1 MKKRK
6 SKLILNI
13 AVICLCIS
21 AIAIGVYS
29 AKNASFNVTGTIG
42 FEAHNVKFSVSAIVN
57 CANNSTGD
65 ATLTDT
71 NIAEKIY
78 DATSSSANNFAYDV
92 GTLRF
97 NDAIDGGN
105 VITISLTITNLSS
118 YGLTTSMSAL
128 PTLVNGE
135 TELSGLTSSVAIG
148 SNVIEANKKIKIS
161 EKSSKTFI
169 ISLVIDPVVLD
180 DADTLVGNLKMNL
193 TLTKSTKLPAEQAMI
208 FEKIEGTTNA
218 KLVAIGDW
226 ADEEEID
233 IPEYVTING
242 EKLKVTELA
251 NGALGDAFGYAN
263 FMEEQSQ
270 DGTTITEEMWNQIKD
285 EELGGWHWQKTSYTK
300 VILPSTIET
309 VNAFAFAFSNLT
321 SIEISTGVSTIGMG
335 SFVNCKSL
343 SSIKFP
349 ANTSWQIVLDNS
361 AVDLTIDENNLLA
374 DDQLSKIKMY
384 SEDSW
389 VGYPINKK
397 SV

>member
-13 AVICLCIS
+13 AIICLCIS

-71 NIAEKIY
+71 NIAEKTY

-135 TELSGLTSSVAIG
+135 TELSGLTSSVAID
-148 SNVIEANKKIKIS
+148 SNVIEANKKIIIG

-180 DADTLVGNLKMNL
+180 DADTFVGNLKMNL

-218 KLVAIGDW
+218 KLVAIGNW
-226 ADEEEID
+226 ADEEKIE

-251 NGALGDAFGYAN
+251 NGALGDSFGYAN
-263 FMEEQSQ
+263 FIEEQESI
-270 DGTTITEEMWNQIKD
+270 TITEEMWNQEKD
-285 EELGGWHWQKTSYTK
+285 GEELGGWHWQKTSYTK

-349 ANTSWQIVLDNS
+349 SNTSWQIVLDNS

-374 DDQLSKIKMY
+374 DDQLSKIKTM
-384 SEDSW
+384 SDSW
-389 VGYPINKK
+389 SGYPITKK